1 MNLSRLLAY
10 RSQIEE
16 ALRIELA
23 ATARLL
29 QEAAERSA
37 ACEAEVIEKQRCYA
51 EAGQAGL
58 TVDDA
63 HHWYMDI
70 DGASTK
76 VDRAV
81 EAHDRLHREWTGT
94 QANLIIAMQ
103 ERKKLDIL
111 VRRRMEARQQA
122 QHHEDQRLMDEQ
134 AARRRAVKKN
144 RGGAAQSGSDSHG

>member
-37 ACEAEVIEKQRCYA
+37 ACEAEVMEKQRRYA

-58 TVDDA
+58 TIDDA

-81 EAHDRLHREWTGT
+81 EARDRLQREWTGT
-94 QANLIIAMQ
+94 QADLIIAMQ

-122 QHHEDQRLMDEQ
+122 QLHEDQRLMDEQ

-144 RGGAAQSGSDSHG
+144 RGGAVQSGSDSHG

>member
-23 ATARLL
+23 AAARRL
-29 QEAAERSA
+29 QEAMERSA
-37 ACEAEVIEKQRCYA
+37 ACEAEVADKQRRYVA
-51 EAGQAGL
+51 AGRAGL

-70 DGASTK
+70 ESASVK
-76 VDRAV
+76 AARAV
-81 EAHDRLHREWTGT
+81 EARDRLHREWTGM
-94 QANLIIAMQ
+94 QADLIVAMQ

-111 VRRRMEARQQA
+111 IRRRLELSQQA
-122 QHHEDQRLMDEQ
+122 QLHEDQRLMDEQ
-134 AARRRAVKKN
+134 AARRRAVSKHRPN
-144 RGGAAQSGSDSHG
+144 AVPWGSDSYG